1 MGRIIIIIFLILVF
15 LAGMYNYSNN
25 DNSKQIKKQKT
36 RRVRFS
42 EGLQDKKARCPNMLV
57 KKGNMLFLFNTTD
70 PQDEPPLQFNNL
82 EEYVAYLENQR
93 AQGLICPILFLQQEN
108 DVQGN
113 DVYRIR
119 PSIFDQQGGMY
130 PLTVAPI
137 IDSNRSSQKYN
148 LNNYPGFDP
157 YGLQTGVFNKLD
169 EIHFST
175 EKATLSDN
183 PMDSNWGGV
192 EFTQNSVESG
202 KYDDNMV
209 SKPVYFT
216 PKTQFFPS
224 MYGEPEPISFKGA
237 RQ

>member
-25 DNSKQIKKQKT
+25 DNSKQIKKQKN
-36 RRVRFS
+36 RHVRFS

-119 PSIFDQQGGMY
+119 PSIFDQQGGMS

-169 EIHFST
+169 EIHYST
-175 EKATLSDN
+175 EKAALSDN

>member
-82 EEYVAYLENQR
+82 EEYIAYLENQR

-175 EKATLSDN
+175 ENAAFSDN

>member
-175 EKATLSDN
+175 ENATLSDN